1 MRGVAAP
8 NQSSSSPS
16 WGPDMA
22 SSSYTPLGLPSQ
34 YFSGPLPSPFLHAGH
49 QGDPAS
55 SGPGASPNYFGLF
68 VDSSSNPQDSNPG
81 PYARKNWEYLVQ
93 PSCSVPSPRHETV
106 APTPT
111 LKQIFQS
118 KQRASEAAEA
128 SSGGR
133 GLSSRRTRPDASVQA
148 SGGSG
153 DSGHDQSSSGSDRPS
168 HVSTSSTEFPFQQP
182 KQDSSEGRRSSS
194 ATFPMK
200 PVPPGFHLSLSA
212 GAVSSPAVHQATS
225 PTSLETDR
233 LSFATPERCAKILQ
247 EHPEQILVLD
257 TRPYP
262 QYAQANIRGSL
273 NLCIPT
279 TLLKRASFNTDKLR
293 DTFVG
298 ETERRKFCTWRQCNY
313 IIVYDSNTESV
324 RDATTLINMLKKF
337 RAENWQGEALI
348 LRGGFAAFSREFP
361 QHVQR
366 QTPDKPATSAKH
378 PRSMSLQLPSSVP
391 VAGGCSIPD
400 AKAIEPF
407 FSNIRQNMDLVGG
420 VGQVPVRKPTGMTDE
435 MQKLLPSWLRGAV
448 DASDKGH
455 IISQRFLRIEEQEL
469 RRMREALS
477 PTADYGPGG
486 SSTTKFRVAGLE
498 KGSKNR
504 YNDIYPFDH
513 SRVRLQDVPE
523 GSCDYVNAN
532 HVKAEYTNK
541 SYIATQAPLPETF
554 AVCVFQSICS

>member
-1 MRGVAAP
+1 MK
-8 NQSSSSPS
+8 Q
-16 WGPDMA
+16 
-22 SSSYTPLGLPSQ
+22 
-34 YFSGPLPSPFLHAGH
+34 
-49 QGDPAS
+49 
-55 SGPGASPNYFGLF
+55 
-68 VDSSSNPQDSNPG
+68 
-81 PYARKNWEYLVQ
+81 
-93 PSCSVPSPRHETV
+93 VPS
-106 APTPT
+106 
-111 LKQIFQS
+111 
-118 KQRASEAAEA
+118 
-128 SSGGR
+128 
-133 GLSSRRTRPDASVQA
+133 
-148 SGGSG
+148 
-153 DSGHDQSSSGSDRPS
+153 
-168 HVSTSSTEFPFQQP
+168 
-182 KQDSSEGRRSSS
+182 
-194 ATFPMK
+194 
-200 PVPPGFHLSLSA
+200 FHLSLSG
-212 GAVSSPAVHQATS
+212 GAVSSPAVRQAET
-225 PTSLETDR
+225 PTSLDNGQC
-233 LSFATPERCAKILQ
+233 SFATPEQCAKILQ
-247 EHPEQILVLD
+247 EHPDQTLVLD

-298 ETERRKFCTWRQCNY
+298 EAERRKFVSWRQCNY
-313 IIVYDSNTESV
+313 IIVYDSNAESA
-324 RDATTLINMLKKF
+324 RDATTLINVLKKF

-348 LRGGFAAFSREFP
+348 LRGGFSAFSREFP

-366 QTPDKPATSAKH
+366 QTSDKPASSVKY

-391 VAGGCSIPD
+391 VAGGCSMPD
-400 AKAIEPF
+400 AKAVEPF
-407 FSNIRQNMDLVGG
+407 FSNIRQNIDLVGG

-448 DASDKGH
+448 DAADKGN
-455 IISQRFLRIEEQEL
+455 IISQRFLQIEEQEL

-486 SSTTKFRVAGLE
+486 SSTSKFRVAGLE

-554 AVCVFQSICS
+554 AVRFF